1 MNKIPG
7 LKISE
12 AEYDLPD
19 NKGKGKIAVLMYN
32 GAADPKKV
40 LDFAVREYV
49 QDNGYHELIDAHLD
63 NPWMRVLLSDINNMS
78 QKDFDADEDRLIQEK
93 MD

>member
-1 MNKIPG
+1 MIKK

-32 GAADPKKV
+32 GGADPKKV
-40 LDFAVREYV
+40 LDLAVREYV
-49 QDNGYHELIDAHLD
+49 QNNGYHELIDAHLD
-63 NPWMRVLLSDINNMS
+63 NPWMRVLLSDINNME
-78 QKDFDADEDRLIQEK
+78 QKDFDEESDRLIKQEK
-93 MD
+93 K